1 LQQENEVK
9 LKHVPYL
16 LGRKPVPQTYGYKKL
31 SFELPKE
38 GKIEYAQWLH
48 PRSYHKGVLQE
59 DVDALKSF
67 LRPGDVAI
75 DIGAHAGDFTVPIA
89 LAVVA
94 TGCVLAFEPNSYVFP
109 VLEANASLNPEK
121 THIVP
126 MMYAATPKD
135 GEIEFEYSD
144 SGFCNGGRHE
154 GVSKWLHGHVFRLT
168 VQGRNLEALLRE
180 KFPELLP
187 RLRYLK
193 VDAEGYDLTVLRS
206 LEKLILQFKPY
217 INAEVFKWN
226 KREPRLELFRYLAGL
241 GYKIH
246 RVADDTNYRGELLTE
261 ADVMRWRHYD
271 IFCIPGSAT
280 ASA

>member
-1 LQQENEVK
+1 
-9 LKHVPYL
+9 
-16 LGRKPVPQTYGYKKL
+16 
-31 SFELPKE
+31 
-38 GKIEYAQWLH
+38 
-48 PRSYHKGVLQE
+48 
-59 DVDALKSF
+59 
-67 LRPGDVAI
+67 
-75 DIGAHAGDFTVPIA
+75 
-89 LAVVA
+89 
-94 TGCVLAFEPNSYVFP
+94 

-126 MMYAATPKD
+126 MMYAATPQD

-168 VQGRNLEALLRE
+168 VQGRNLEALLRD

-193 VDAEGYDLTVLRS
+193 VDAEGYDLTFLRS
-206 LEKLILQFKPY
+206 LGKLILQFKPY

-226 KREPRLELFRYLAGL
+226 KRELRLELFRFLAGL

-271 IFCIPGSAT
+271 IFCIPDSDT